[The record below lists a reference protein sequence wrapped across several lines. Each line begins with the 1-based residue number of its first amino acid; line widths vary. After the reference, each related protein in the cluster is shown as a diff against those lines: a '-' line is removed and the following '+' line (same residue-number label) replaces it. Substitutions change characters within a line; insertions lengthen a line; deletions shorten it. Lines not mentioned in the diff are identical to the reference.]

1 MFLLMEKL
9 LNLVALNYLITR
21 KRWVRILFMIKVSD
35 IKKDFPIFERQ
46 INGNKLT
53 YLDSGA
59 TSQKPNQVIDVMS
72 DVYKNNNANVHRG
85 TYVLS
90 SETTGKYEDVRTK
103 FQKFINAYDSD
114 EIIFTK
120 GCTEGFNLLSNS
132 ICKNLNQGDEIILSE
147 IEHHANIIPWQMAA
161 EKYNLNIKF
170 INVDESFNL
179 DIDHLK
185 SLLSSKTKI
194 VSIVGES
201 NISGMLPDI
210 KEIVT
215 IVKSKSDALFILD
228 GAQLVPHRSVDVQ
241 DLGIDFLCVS
251 GHKMLGPT
259 GIGVVWGR
267 KELWDSMDPVYGGGD
282 MIEEVYYDKATW
294 APVPHKFEAGTPPF
308 VEAIGL
314 GAAVDYLT
322 NISMNEV
329 QQHSD
334 SLREYAKNK
343 LENIDGLNIIHS
355 LSKNAGCTFAMSI
368 EGAHATDVSLMLD
381 TYGVAVRAGHHCV
394 QPFHRKLN
402 LDATFR
408 ATGYIYNDEEDFD
421 ILANAIEDSMKMLK

>member
-1 MFLLMEKL
+1 
-9 LNLVALNYLITR
+9 
-21 KRWVRILFMIKVSD
+21 MIKVSD

-132 ICKNLNQGDEIILSE
+132 ICKNLSQGDEIILSE

-210 KEIVT
+210 KEIVA

-408 ATGYIYNDEEDFD
+408 ATGYIYNDEADFD

>member
-1 MFLLMEKL
+1 
-9 LNLVALNYLITR
+9 
-21 KRWVRILFMIKVSD
+21 MIKVSD
-35 IKKDFPIFERQ
+35 LKKDFPIFDRE
-46 INGNKLT
+46 INGKRLT

-59 TSQKPNQVIDVMS
+59 TSQKPNPVINEMTN
-72 DVYKNNNANVHRG
+72 VYTNMNANVHRG

-90 SETTGKYEDVRTK
+90 SETTAKYEEVRNK
-103 FQKFINAYDSD
+103 LKNLINAYSSD

-120 GCTEGFNLLSNS
+120 GCTEGFNFLANS
-132 ICKNLNQGDEIILSE
+132 ICKDLNSGDEIILSE

-161 EKYNLNIKF
+161 AKYNLK
-170 INVDESFNL
+170 INYVNVSESFEL
-179 DIDHLK
+179 DFDHLE
-185 SLLSSKTKI
+185 SLLNKNTKV

-210 KEIVT
+210 KKINTLVKEKTDAVYIV
-215 IVKSKSDALFILD
+215 D
-228 GAQLVPHRSVDVQ
+228 GAQLVPHRKIDVQ

-267 KELWDSMDPVYGGGD
+267 KDLLENLDPVYGGGD
-282 MIEEVYYDKATW
+282 MIEEVFYDTATW
-294 APVPHKFEAGTPPF
+294 APIPHKFEAGTPPY

-314 GAAVDYLT
+314 GAAVDYLS
-322 NISMNEV
+322 NLDMNSV
-329 QQHSD
+329 QKHSD
-334 SLREYAKNK
+334 DLREYAKNK
-343 LENIDGLNIIHS
+343 LENIDGLNIIHTN
-355 LSKNAGCTFAMSI
+355 SKLAGCTFAMSVD
-368 EGAHATDVSLMLD
+368 GVHATDVSLMLD
-381 TYGVAVRAGHHCV
+381 TFGVAVRAGHHCV

-421 ILANAIEDSMKMLK
+421 ILSNAIEESIKLLT

>member
-1 MFLLMEKL
+1 
-9 LNLVALNYLITR
+9 
-21 KRWVRILFMIKVSD
+21 MIKITD

-59 TSQKPNQVIDVMS
+59 TSQKPIQVIDEMS

-90 SETTGKYEDVRTK
+90 SETTSKYENVRSK

-132 ICKNLNQGDEIILSE
+132 LCKDFSEGDEIILSE

-161 EKYNLNIKF
+161 EKYKLKIKY
-170 INVDESFNL
+170 IKVDENYNL
-179 DIDHLK
+179 DMNHLEE
-185 SLLSSKTKI
+185 LLSSKTKI

-201 NISGMLPDI
+201 NMSGMLPNI
-210 KEIVT
+210 KEIVSS
-215 IVKSKSDALFILD
+215 VKLKSDAIFILD
-228 GAQLVPHRSVDVQ
+228 GAQLVPHRVVDVQ

-282 MIEEVYYDKATW
+282 MIEEVHYDKATW
-294 APVPHKFEAGTPPF
+294 AQVPHKFEAGTPPF

-314 GAAVDYLT
+314 GAAVDYLQ
-322 NISMNEV
+322 NISMTEV

-334 SLREYAKNK
+334 NLREYAKNK
-343 LENIDGLNIIHS
+343 LENIDGLNIVHS
-355 LSKNAGCTFAMSI
+355 LSKNAGCTFSMSVD
-368 EGAHATDVSLMLD
+368 GAHATDISLMLD

-408 ATGYIYNDEEDFD
+408 ATGYIYNNEEDFD
-421 ILANAIEDSMKMLK
+421 TLANAIEDSLKILK

>member
-1 MFLLMEKL
+1 
-9 LNLVALNYLITR
+9 
-21 KRWVRILFMIKVSD
+21 MIKVSD

-90 SETTGKYEDVRTK
+90 SEPTGKYEDVRTK

-185 SLLSSKTKI
+185 NLLSSKTKI

-210 KEIVT
+210 KEIVA

>member
-1 MFLLMEKL
+1 
-9 LNLVALNYLITR
+9 
-21 KRWVRILFMIKVSD
+21 MIKVSD
-35 IKKDFPIFERQ
+35 LKKDFPIFDRE
-46 INGNKLT
+46 INGKRLT

-59 TSQKPNQVIDVMS
+59 TSQKPNSVINEMTN
-72 DVYKNNNANVHRG
+72 VYTNMNANVHRG

-90 SETTGKYEDVRTK
+90 SETTAKYEEVRNK
-103 FQKFINAYDSD
+103 LKNLINAYSSD

-120 GCTEGFNLLSNS
+120 GCTEGFNFLANS
-132 ICKNLNQGDEIILSE
+132 ICKDLNSGDEIILSE

-161 EKYNLNIKF
+161 TKYNLK
-170 INVDESFNL
+170 INYVNVSESFEL
-179 DIDHLK
+179 DFDHLE
-185 SLLSSKTKI
+185 SLLNKNTKV

-210 KEIVT
+210 KKINTLVKEKTDAVYIV
-215 IVKSKSDALFILD
+215 D
-228 GAQLVPHRSVDVQ
+228 GAQLVPHRKIDVQ

-267 KELWDSMDPVYGGGD
+267 KDLLENLDPVYGGGD
-282 MIEEVYYDKATW
+282 MIEEVFYDTATW
-294 APVPHKFEAGTPPF
+294 APIPHKFEAGTPPY

-314 GAAVDYLT
+314 GAAVDYLS
-322 NISMNEV
+322 NLDMNSV
-329 QQHSD
+329 QKHSD
-334 SLREYAKNK
+334 DLREYAKNK
-343 LENIDGLNIIHS
+343 LENIDGLNIIHTN
-355 LSKNAGCTFAMSI
+355 SKLAGCTFAMSVD
-368 EGAHATDVSLMLD
+368 GVHATDVSLMLD
-381 TYGVAVRAGHHCV
+381 TFGVAVRAGHHCV

-421 ILANAIEDSMKMLK
+421 ILSNAIEESIKLLT

>member
-1 MFLLMEKL
+1 
-9 LNLVALNYLITR
+9 
-21 KRWVRILFMIKVSD
+21 MIKVSD

-59 TSQKPNQVIDVMS
+59 TSQKPNQVIDAMS

-210 KEIVT
+210 KEIVA

-314 GAAVDYLT
+314 GAAVDYLN

>member
-1 MFLLMEKL
+1 
-9 LNLVALNYLITR
+9 
-21 KRWVRILFMIKVSD
+21 MIKVSD
-35 IKKDFPIFERQ
+35 LKKDFPIFDRE
-46 INGNKLT
+46 INGKRLT

-59 TSQKPNQVIDVMS
+59 TSQKPNSVINEMTN
-72 DVYKNNNANVHRG
+72 VYTNMNANVHRG

-90 SETTGKYEDVRTK
+90 SETTANYEEVRNK
-103 FQKFINAYDSD
+103 LKNFINAYSSD

-120 GCTEGFNLLSNS
+120 GCTEGFNFLANS
-132 ICKNLNQGDEIILSE
+132 ICKDLNSGDEIILSE

-161 EKYNLNIKF
+161 AKYNLK
-170 INVDESFNL
+170 INYVNVSESFEL
-179 DIDHLK
+179 DFDHLE
-185 SLLSSKTKI
+185 SLLNENTKV

-210 KEIVT
+210 KKINTLVKEKTDAVYIV
-215 IVKSKSDALFILD
+215 D
-228 GAQLVPHRSVDVQ
+228 GAQLVPHRKIDVQ

-267 KELWDSMDPVYGGGD
+267 KELLESLDPVYGGGD
-282 MIEEVYYDKATW
+282 MIEEVFYDTATW
-294 APVPHKFEAGTPPF
+294 APIPHKFEAGTPPY

-314 GAAVDYLT
+314 GAAVDYLS
-322 NISMNEV
+322 NLDMNSV
-329 QQHSD
+329 QKHSD
-334 SLREYAKNK
+334 DLREYAKNK
-343 LENIDGLNIIHS
+343 LENIDGLNIIHTN
-355 LSKNAGCTFAMSI
+355 SKLAGCTFAMSVD
-368 EGAHATDVSLMLD
+368 GVHATDVSLMLD
-381 TYGVAVRAGHHCV
+381 TFGVAVRAGHHCV

-421 ILANAIEDSMKMLK
+421 ILSNAIEESIKLLT

>member
-1 MFLLMEKL
+1 
-9 LNLVALNYLITR
+9 
-21 KRWVRILFMIKVSD
+21 MIKVSD
-35 IKKDFPIFERQ
+35 LKKDFPIFDRK
-46 INGNKLT
+46 INGKRLT

-59 TSQKPNQVIDVMS
+59 TSQKPNSVISEMTN
-72 DVYKNNNANVHRG
+72 VYTNTNANVHRG

-90 SETTGKYEDVRTK
+90 SETTAKYEEVRNK
-103 FQKFINAYDSD
+103 LKNFINAYSSD

-120 GCTEGFNLLSNS
+120 GCTEGFNFLANS
-132 ICKNLNQGDEIILSE
+132 ICKDLNPGDEIILSE

-161 EKYNLNIKF
+161 EKYRLKINYVNINK
-170 INVDESFNL
+170 SFEL
-179 DIDHLK
+179 DIENLE
-185 SLLSSKTKI
+185 SLLNKNTKV

-210 KEIVT
+210 KEINSLIKEKTDAVY
-215 IVKSKSDALFILD
+215 IVD
-228 GAQLVPHRSVDVQ
+228 GAQLVPHRKIDVQ

-267 KELWDSMDPVYGGGD
+267 KELLDNLDPVYGGGD
-282 MIEEVYYDKATW
+282 MIEEVFYDTATW
-294 APVPHKFEAGTPPF
+294 APIPHKFEAGTPPY

-314 GAAVDYLT
+314 GAAVDYLS
-322 NISMNEV
+322 NLDMNSV
-329 QQHSD
+329 QKHSD
-334 SLREYAKNK
+334 NLRTYAKDK
-343 LENIDGLNIIHS
+343 LENIDGLNIIHTN
-355 LSKNAGCTFAMSI
+355 SKLAGCTFAMSVK
-368 EGAHATDVSLMLD
+368 GVHATDISLMLD
-381 TYGVAVRAGHHCV
+381 TFGVAVRAGHHCV

-421 ILANAIEDSMKMLK
+421 ILSNAIEESIKLLA

>member
-1 MFLLMEKL
+1 
-9 LNLVALNYLITR
+9 
-21 KRWVRILFMIKVSD
+21 MIKVSD

-132 ICKNLNQGDEIILSE
+132 ICKNLSQGDEIILSE

-421 ILANAIEDSMKMLK
+421 ILANSIEDSMKMLK

>member
-1 MFLLMEKL
+1 
-9 LNLVALNYLITR
+9 
-21 KRWVRILFMIKVSD
+21 MINVSD
-35 IKKDFPIFERQ
+35 LKKAFPIFDRE
-46 INGNKLT
+46 INGKRLT

-59 TSQKPNQVIDVMS
+59 TSQKPNSVINEMTN
-72 DVYKNNNANVHRG
+72 VYTNMNANVHRG

-90 SETTGKYEDVRTK
+90 SETTAKYEEVRNK
-103 FQKFINAYDSD
+103 LKNFINAYSSD

-120 GCTEGFNLLSNS
+120 GCTEGFNFLANS
-132 ICKNLNQGDEIILSE
+132 ICKDLNSGDEIILTE

-161 EKYNLNIKF
+161 AKYNLK
-170 INVDESFNL
+170 INYVNVSESFEL
-179 DIDHLK
+179 DFEHLE
-185 SLLSSKTKI
+185 SLLNKNTKV

-210 KEIVT
+210 KKINSLVKDKTDAVYIV
-215 IVKSKSDALFILD
+215 D
-228 GAQLVPHRSVDVQ
+228 GAQLVPHRKIDVQ

-267 KELWDSMDPVYGGGD
+267 KELLENLDPVYGGGD
-282 MIEEVYYDKATW
+282 MIEEVFYDTATW
-294 APVPHKFEAGTPPF
+294 APIPHKFEAGTPPY

-314 GAAVDYLT
+314 GAAVDYLS
-322 NISMNEV
+322 NLDMNSV
-329 QQHSD
+329 QKHSD
-334 SLREYAKNK
+334 DLREYAKNK
-343 LENIDGLNIIHS
+343 LENIDGLNIIHTN
-355 LSKNAGCTFAMSI
+355 SKLAGCTFAMSVD
-368 EGAHATDVSLMLD
+368 GVHATDVSLMLD
-381 TYGVAVRAGHHCV
+381 TFGVAVRAGHHCV

-421 ILANAIEDSMKMLK
+421 ILSNAIEESIKLLT

>member
-1 MFLLMEKL
+1 
-9 LNLVALNYLITR
+9 
-21 KRWVRILFMIKVSD
+21 MIKVSD

-46 INGNKLT
+46 INGSKLT

-132 ICKNLNQGDEIILSE
+132 ICKNLSQGDEIILSE

-161 EKYNLNIKF
+161 EKYNLDIKF

-210 KEIVT
+210 KEIVA

-421 ILANAIEDSMKMLK
+421 ILANAIEDSMKMLKL

>member
-1 MFLLMEKL
+1 
-9 LNLVALNYLITR
+9 
-21 KRWVRILFMIKVSD
+21 MIKVND
-35 IKKDFPIFERQ
+35 LKKDFPIFDRE
-46 INGNKLT
+46 INGKRLT

-59 TSQKPNQVIDVMS
+59 TSQKPNSVINEMTN
-72 DVYKNNNANVHRG
+72 VYKNMNANVHRG

-90 SETTGKYEDVRTK
+90 SETTSKYEEVRNK
-103 FQKFINAYDSD
+103 LKNFINAYSSD

-120 GCTEGFNLLSNS
+120 GCTEGFNFLANS
-132 ICKNLNQGDEIILSE
+132 ICKDLNSGDEIILSE

-161 EKYNLNIKF
+161 AKYNLK
-170 INVDESFNL
+170 INYVNVSESFEL
-179 DIDHLK
+179 DFDHLEG
-185 SLLSSKTKI
+185 LLNKNTKV

-210 KEIVT
+210 KKINTLVKEKTDAVYIV
-215 IVKSKSDALFILD
+215 D
-228 GAQLVPHRSVDVQ
+228 GAQLVPHRKIDVQ

-267 KELWDSMDPVYGGGD
+267 KDLLENLDPVYGGGD
-282 MIEEVYYDKATW
+282 MIEEVFYDTATW
-294 APVPHKFEAGTPPF
+294 APIPHKFEAGTPPY

-314 GAAVDYLT
+314 GAAVDYLS
-322 NISMNEV
+322 NLDMNSV
-329 QQHSD
+329 QKHSD
-334 SLREYAKNK
+334 DLREYAKNK
-343 LENIDGLNIIHS
+343 LENIDGLNIIHTN
-355 LSKNAGCTFAMSI
+355 SKLAGCTFAMSVD
-368 EGAHATDVSLMLD
+368 GVHATDVSLMLD
-381 TYGVAVRAGHHCV
+381 TFGVAVRAGHHCV

-421 ILANAIEDSMKMLK
+421 ILSNAIEESIKLLT

>member
-1 MFLLMEKL
+1 
-9 LNLVALNYLITR
+9 
-21 KRWVRILFMIKVSD
+21 MIKVSD

-132 ICKNLNQGDEIILSE
+132 ICKNLSQGDEIILSE

-210 KEIVT
+210 KEIVA

-267 KELWDSMDPVYGGGD
+267 KEHWDSMDPVYGGGD

>member
-1 MFLLMEKL
+1 
-9 LNLVALNYLITR
+9 
-21 KRWVRILFMIKVSD
+21 MIKVSD
-35 IKKDFPIFERQ
+35 LKKDFPIIDRE
-46 INGNKLT
+46 INGKRLT

-59 TSQKPNQVIDVMS
+59 TSQKPNSVINEMTN
-72 DVYKNNNANVHRG
+72 VYTNMNANVHRG

-90 SETTGKYEDVRTK
+90 SETTAKYEEVRNK
-103 FQKFINAYDSD
+103 LKNLINAYSSD

-120 GCTEGFNLLSNS
+120 GCTEGFNFLANS
-132 ICKNLNQGDEIILSE
+132 ICKDLNSGDEIILSE

-161 EKYNLNIKF
+161 AKYNLK
-170 INVDESFNL
+170 INYVNVSESFEL
-179 DIDHLK
+179 DFDHLE
-185 SLLSSKTKI
+185 SLLNKNTKV

-210 KEIVT
+210 KKINTLVKEKTDAVYIV
-215 IVKSKSDALFILD
+215 D
-228 GAQLVPHRSVDVQ
+228 GAQLVPHRKIDVQ

-267 KELWDSMDPVYGGGD
+267 KDLLENLDPVYGGGD
-282 MIEEVYYDKATW
+282 MIEEVFYDTATW
-294 APVPHKFEAGTPPF
+294 APIPHKFEAGTPPY

-314 GAAVDYLT
+314 GAAVDYLS
-322 NISMNEV
+322 NLDMNSV
-329 QQHSD
+329 QKHSD
-334 SLREYAKNK
+334 DLREYAKNK
-343 LENIDGLNIIHS
+343 LENIDGLNIIHTN
-355 LSKNAGCTFAMSI
+355 SKLAGCTFAMSVD
-368 EGAHATDVSLMLD
+368 GVHATDVSLMLD
-381 TYGVAVRAGHHCV
+381 TFGVAVRAGHHCV

-421 ILANAIEDSMKMLK
+421 ILSNAIEESIKLLT